1 MTPRLVLPISH
12 NMQGTNA
19 LACTPLA
26 RGQRQ
31 GHRSMGCHPHTSG
44 CEWCPPH
51 VCTVVALAE
60 GLEHCLFSWVK
71 QVLPFLALCREKSH
85 LHIHTH
91 IHIHAMSFQP
101 QGQ

>member
-26 RGQRQ
+26 CGQRQ
-31 GHRSMGCHPHTSG
+31 GHRSMGCHLHTSG

-91 IHIHAMSFQP
+91 IHTMSF
-101 QGQ
+101 